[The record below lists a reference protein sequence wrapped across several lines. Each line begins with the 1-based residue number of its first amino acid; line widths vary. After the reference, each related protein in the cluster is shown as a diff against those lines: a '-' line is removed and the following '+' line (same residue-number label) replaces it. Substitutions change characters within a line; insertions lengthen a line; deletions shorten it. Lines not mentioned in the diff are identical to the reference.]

1 MTCEHYHAN
10 VCWAVVGGAMC
21 HCDGD
26 QTHCDLYPS
35 ISAENTRLKRKVQN
49 LLNERT
55 AILAANEGHRK
66 TYFGDIGQI
75 IDTLMA
81 DAAEKRKSACGDGVF
96 FWDGYMA
103 ALRKI
108 KEEESK

>member
-10 VCWAVVGGAMC
+10 ACWAVTGGTMC

-26 QTHCDLYPS
+26 QANCDLYPS
-35 ISAENTRLKRKVQN
+35 ISAENTRLKRKMQN
-49 LLNERT
+49 LLSERT

-66 TYFGDIGQI
+66 TYFGDIGQL
-75 IDTLMA
+75 IDTMTA
-81 DAAEKRKSACGDGVF
+81 DAEEKRKSACGDGVF

-108 KEEESK
+108 GEEASE